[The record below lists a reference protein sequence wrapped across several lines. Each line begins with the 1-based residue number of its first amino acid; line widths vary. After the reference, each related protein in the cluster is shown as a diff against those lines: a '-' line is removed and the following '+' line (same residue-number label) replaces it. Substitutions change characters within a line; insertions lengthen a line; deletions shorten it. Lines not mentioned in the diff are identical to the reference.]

1 MLIHFYGVSKVARN
15 RCKLEIYINVEG
27 ENRLR
32 KVVLLPPHLCHGTC
46 MPPPTLTSPPT
57 SPCTNSKKIKSFYTL
72 LTHTSV
78 VESLIFHGSTC
89 FESYHIFMKLVLCL
103 YFIDLPAFT

>member
-1 MLIHFYGVSKVARN
+1 MLIYFYGVSKVARN

-46 MPPPTLTSPPT
+46 MPPPTLTSLP

-72 LTHTSV
+72 LTHASV